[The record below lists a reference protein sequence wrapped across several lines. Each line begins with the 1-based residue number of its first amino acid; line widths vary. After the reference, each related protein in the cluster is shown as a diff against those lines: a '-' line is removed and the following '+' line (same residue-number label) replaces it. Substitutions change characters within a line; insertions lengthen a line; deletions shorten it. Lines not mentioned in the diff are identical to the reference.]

1 MAAHW
6 YPEGIDAVMT
16 GTIDLDTSDLR
27 VQPVDS
33 GYTYNTAH
41 DNFDDVGAATRVGTA
56 QALTSKTII
65 DNGNSRVLD
74 AADLTFTALTGD
86 PVNAIVIYLHTGTE
100 STSRLLAY
108 IDGLSITPDG
118 SDVTLK
124 WNALGILEIT
134 YA

>member
-16 GTIDLDTSDLR
+16 GTIDPDTSDLR
-27 VQPVDS
+27 VQLVDAT
-33 GYTYNTAH
+33 YTYNTAH
-41 DNFDDVGAATRVGTA
+41 DNLDDVVAGNRVGTA
-56 QALTSKTII
+56 GALASKTII

-86 PVNAIVIYLHTGTE
+86 PVTGLVIYLHTGVE

-108 IDGLSITPDG
+108 IDGIAITPDG
-118 SDVTLK
+118 SDVTLR
-124 WNALGILEIT
+124 WNASGILEIT
-134 YA
+134 YV